1 MIRIKQNGVRAVIHP
16 QTGVVMLCD
25 ALTFSLLDAITPPF
39 SEEFPMGLRYSFA
52 KYDSA
57 DLKRAYA
64 QVKEIYAAAE
74 EPPTV
79 LSLRTSATLS
89 ATALTDRETTKA
101 PADSCPDGFVCT
113 VIAKDPA
120 EIDLVAPFFERVHAK
135 NPSTRLELRCPNGF
149 SYDTLPVDRVYLE
162 CGDSG
167 NVTELLPLSDHVI
180 LSCTCDA
187 DLITEADRLYTLG
200 YRRLSLMPTDA
211 YDRETFAADA
221 EKLTREWIRIERN
234 DPCAR
239 FMPFTFADVQP
250 GLCDDTVPTDTLP
263 GYFQNAGLLSHITP
277 VTHDPAILAK
287 CVECAVVL
295 QAQRK

>member
-89 ATALTDRETTKA
+89 ATALADRETTKA
-101 PADSCPDGFVCT
+101 LADSCPDGFVCT

-120 EIDLVAPFFERVHAK
+120 EIDLVSPFF
-135 NPSTRLELRCPNGF
+135 
-149 SYDTLPVDRVYLE
+149 
-162 CGDSG
+162 
-167 NVTELLPLSDHVI
+167 
-180 LSCTCDA
+180 
-187 DLITEADRLYTLG
+187 
-200 YRRLSLMPTDA
+200 
-211 YDRETFAADA
+211 
-221 EKLTREWIRIERN
+221 
-234 DPCAR
+234 
-239 FMPFTFADVQP
+239 
-250 GLCDDTVPTDTLP
+250 
-263 GYFQNAGLLSHITP
+263 
-277 VTHDPAILAK
+277 
-287 CVECAVVL
+287 
-295 QAQRK
+295 